1 MSGRIPSKLPGIYR
15 SWLRAWGE
23 SSPDKCA
30 SCGAMVSG
38 RFLIS
43 ETRQHR
49 ELYGVRTPCQY
60 HL

>member
-23 SSPDKCA
+23 SSPDKYA
-30 SCGAMVSG
+30 SCGCDGRRLVS
-38 RFLIS
+38 
-43 ETRQHR
+43 
-49 ELYGVRTPCQY
+49 